1 MLFGSLSSAI
11 IPPVP
16 FNPTANPVLEIT
28 IMLDSSQPLTP
39 ADFRFT
45 PPTLADEELAAIA
58 RQHFGLEG
66 EGKPL
71 VGERDQNTCIT
82 TDAGEQFVLKVSS
95 SDEDPGSVDFQ
106 IKALLH
112 LAEVDDSLP
121 VPRVKLSLDGKTS
134 VTIQASNG
142 QSHIV
147 RVLSYLPGNTY
158 KQVAPLD
165 LQGLRKVGVLE
176 ARVNKGLCGFFH
188 PHADHFMPWDITSGT
203 LENQSLHDTNKAY
216 FDSHIKPVLNR
227 WQAIQG
233 RLLKQLPAQVI
244 HYDGHSDNLLW
255 SLDGSKEPAGLIDFG
270 DLIYGPAIMDLAIA
284 FSSFLTEQMELC
296 DETDWINNAVALI
309 QGFNSVRPLQEEEIA
324 VLLDMTLARLALG
337 ILLFDFRCQH
347 SDDQALIQTINS
359 WRDSYLKTIEVLLA
373 ADSNR
378 VLNRFRTACGF
389 PARYDDSQ
397 YDELLERRDKVLSS
411 SYSHFF
417 DRPLHIVRGEG
428 VWLWD
433 AAGRKYLD
441 CYNNVPS
448 VGHCHPYVVNALTA
462 QIRTLNTH
470 TRYLHETVIELSE
483 RLVELMPPGL
493 DRVIVVCTGT
503 EANDLAA
510 QMARTYTGNNGLLV
524 TESSYHGNSELV
536 TQLSRGDHA
545 GETPPDYIGVFEPPN
560 TYRGPYLGND
570 TAQQY
575 AGLLD
580 HEITKLQQAE
590 QGVAACMIDSSFD
603 ANGILIPP
611 PGYCTGV
618 DDKIHSAGGLMIYDE
633 VQSGYCRMGDHFWGF
648 MDYDASPD
656 IVTMGKPMGAGHPVA
671 AVVTT
676 SEIADR
682 FAERYSYFNT
692 FGGNPVAASAALA
705 VLDVIRDEN
714 LLDNVHQVGKYL
726 AEGLRDI
733 ESRYEFVGH
742 LQGKGLFWGLDLVSD
757 PESKHPDQTLAHQA
771 SMKMRD
777 RGALVGSTGRYG
789 NVLKIRPPLIFSRDN
804 ATQLLS
810 TLDEVFSSL

>member
-1 MLFGSLSSAI
+1 
-11 IPPVP
+11 
-16 FNPTANPVLEIT
+16 
-28 IMLDSSQPLTP
+28 MLDSSQPLTP

-45 PPTLADEELAAIA
+45 PPTLADNELATIA
-58 RQHFGLEG
+58 RQYFGLEG
-66 EGKPL
+66 ERKSL
-71 VGERDQNTCIT
+71 AGERDQNTRIT
-82 TDAGEQFVLKVSS
+82 TATGEQFVLKISS

-112 LAEVDDSLP
+112 LAEVDHTLP
-121 VPRVKLSLDGKTS
+121 VPRIRLSLDGKTS
-134 VTIQASNG
+134 VTIKASGG

-147 RVLSYLPGNTY
+147 RVLSYLPGNSY
-158 KQVAPLD
+158 EQVAPLD

-176 ARVNKGLCGFFH
+176 ARVNKGLRGFFH

-203 LENQSLHDTNKAY
+203 LQNQSLHDTSKAY
-216 FDSHIKPVLNR
+216 FSSHIRPVLNR
-227 WQAIQG
+227 WQAIQEHQ
-233 RLLKQLPAQVI
+233 LKQLPAQVI
-244 HYDGHSDNLLW
+244 HYDGHNENLLW
-255 SLDGSKEPAGLIDFG
+255 SEDGNKELAGLIDFG

-284 FSSFLTEQMELC
+284 FSSFLTEQITLSGKAG
-296 DETDWINNAVALI
+296 WISNAIALM
-309 QGFNSVRPLQEEEIA
+309 QGFNSVRPLQEEELE
-324 VLLDMTLARLALG
+324 VLLDMTLARLALS
-337 ILLFDFRCQH
+337 ILLFDFRIKH
-347 SDDQALIQTINS
+347 SKDQAFIETIKQY
-359 WRDSYLKTIEVLLA
+359 RETHLKTIEVILA
-373 ADSNR
+373 ADSSK

-389 PARYDDSQ
+389 PAQYDDSR
-397 YDELLERRDKVLSS
+397 YDELLARRNNVLSP

-417 DRPLHIVRGEG
+417 DRPLHIVRGKG

-433 AAGRKYLD
+433 AAGHKYLD

-483 RLVELMPPGL
+483 RLIELMPPGL
-493 DRVIVVCTGT
+493 DRVFVVCTGT

-510 QMARTYTGNNGLLV
+510 QIARTYTGNNGLLV

-536 TQLSRGDHA
+536 SQLSRCDHR
-545 GETPPDYIGVFEPPN
+545 GETPPDYVGVFEPPN
-560 TYRGPYLGND
+560 TYRGPYLGSK

-575 AGLLD
+575 ADLLGN
-580 HEITKLQQAE
+580 EVAKLQQTE

-611 PGYCTGV
+611 PGYCNRIDSKV
-618 DDKIHSAGGLMIYDE
+618 NSAGGLMIYDE

-648 MDYDASPD
+648 MDYEAKPD

-676 SEIADR
+676 SEIADQ

-705 VLDVIRDEN
+705 VLDVIRDER
-714 LLDNVHQVGKYL
+714 LLDNSHQVGKYL

-733 ESRYEFVGH
+733 ESRFEFVGH
-742 LQGKGLFWGLDLVSD
+742 LQGKGLFWGLDLVKD
-757 PESKHPDQTLAHQA
+757 PVSKEPDQARALLA
-771 SMKMRD
+771 SEKMRD
-777 RGALVGSTGRYG
+777 RGTLLGSTGRYG
-789 NVLKIRPPLIFSRDN
+789 NVLKIRPPLIFSREN
-804 ATQLLS
+804 ANQLLS
-810 TLDEVFSSL
+810 TLDDVLSSF